1 MTFLQASLLLL
12 HPEVNLPSERK
23 MELEDAVVALLN
35 GRESMGLQPMQA
47 PLLMQVDQHQPLL
60 RCVCSWQKTTQI
72 VEESGV
78 LQLHVTS
85 LCSMQPL
92 AVSSLFVDMNP
103 PNLSFTVTH
112 HAGVHGVRAVE
123 FKHGAGSAQADLSV
137 SPRGSG
143 SVFQFSV
150 RVDAVGL
157 VHPKSF
163 SFTIGSGASSLQ
175 VAAPRV
181 LQPVFGSNSPAA
193 HLRCARPLHSLQQVA
208 PRAPPH

>member
-60 RCVCSWQKTTQI
+60 RCLCSWQKTSQI

-78 LQLHVTS
+78 LQVHVTS

-123 FKHGAGSAQADLSV
+123 FEHGAGSAQADLSV

-143 SVFQFSV
+143 SVFQFK
-150 RVDAVGL
+150 RACRR
-157 VHPKSF
+157 
-163 SFTIGSGASSLQ
+163 SG
-175 VAAPRV
+175 
-181 LQPVFGSNSPAA
+181 FGSPQKLFF
-193 HLRCARPLHSLQQVA
+193 HHRQRCLLPSGRGAVSFATGFWQ
-208 PRAPPH
+208 